1 MAYQTP
7 DSKKEEFR
15 KYLEKSGVIDA
26 LTKVLVGLYE
36 EPERPPNAVDYVKRY
51 LGAPTGVDV
60 EAIRAENDTL
70 KKENAEL
77 KTTIEELNARVS
89 TLSCANALSA
99 AAVHAFGDGATI
111 MFLVVL
117 WQPRGLSPSLPPCR
131 SCLHCRRRFC
141 HADELYLS
149 VHGTGTALKRGGIY
163 VQQDVQQGST
173 SADIVAAAIVTS
185 GALPLLLACSTAGRA
200 VLSRT

>member
-1 MAYQTP
+1 MGRQAYQTP

-70 KKENAEL
+70 KKQNAEL
-77 KTTIEELNARVS
+77 KETIEELNARR
-89 TLSCANALSA
+89 LEGEGEDA
-99 AAVHAFGDGATI
+99 
-111 MFLVVL
+111 
-117 WQPRGLSPSLPPCR
+117 
-131 SCLHCRRRFC
+131 
-141 HADELYLS
+141 
-149 VHGTGTALKRGGIY
+149 
-163 VQQDVQQGST
+163 
-173 SADIVAAAIVTS
+173 
-185 GALPLLLACSTAGRA
+185 
-200 VLSRT
+200 